1 MYDVIVVGARAAGA
15 STAMLLARQ
24 GMAVLVVDRARFPS
38 DTLSTHQVQVPGV
51 ACLRRWGLLDTVAA
65 STPST
70 QRVKLDVGGVVLD
83 GGFPAYQGVSAM
95 YSPRR
100 TLLDAILVD
109 AARAFGAEIRE
120 AFHVD
125 ELVWTDGRVVGVRGR
140 DSGRAVV
147 TDFASLVVGAD
158 GKHSLVA
165 DGVSAPYSRRQP
177 AMTMGSY
184 SYWSGVPVDVGEL
197 HHRPGGAAAVFPT
210 NDDLTMVYVAA
221 PIAEFSNFRADIEG
235 NYLRTL
241 DRFGDLGE
249 RVRSGQRAERIRTT
263 PDLPNH
269 LRVPH
274 GPGWALV
281 GDAGVVMDPITAQGI
296 GNAFVDAER
305 FSTAVIDGLGGSV
318 PLAAA
323 LQDYRRHR
331 DAERRPMFQFTLA
344 LAALQLD
351 PRIQLLLDSLG
362 GRQEEVDRFLG
373 VFAGIVPM
381 RKYFTIRNLLRLIG
395 ARGLTRTLIAAKS
408 PGAGSGAKATQ
419 GAS

>member
-158 GKHSLVA
+158 GKHSLVE

-177 AMTMGSY
+177 AMTMG
-184 SYWSGVPVDVGEL
+184 
-197 HHRPGGAAAVFPT
+197 
-210 NDDLTMVYVAA
+210 
-221 PIAEFSNFRADIEG
+221 
-235 NYLRTL
+235 
-241 DRFGDLGE
+241 
-249 RVRSGQRAERIRTT
+249 
-263 PDLPNH
+263 
-269 LRVPH
+269 
-274 GPGWALV
+274 
-281 GDAGVVMDPITAQGI
+281 
-296 GNAFVDAER
+296 
-305 FSTAVIDGLGGSV
+305 GL
-318 PLAAA
+318 
-323 LQDYRRHR
+323 
-331 DAERRPMFQFTLA
+331 
-344 LAALQLD
+344 
-351 PRIQLLLDSLG
+351 
-362 GRQEEVDRFLG
+362 
-373 VFAGIVPM
+373 
-381 RKYFTIRNLLRLIG
+381 
-395 ARGLTRTLIAAKS
+395 
-408 PGAGSGAKATQ
+408 
-419 GAS
+419 